1 MPLHGEVSLV
11 LGAIRFLTVLANF
24 RGQLVDDLCPYM
36 GGDTNWGLIK
46 MVVRYGRTAV
56 TWGNWWQGGRRSRM
70 INDGHKYIV
79 GGVGQGGQSRVYSGR
94 CRPGWSVQGFSYLG
108 LSIDF

>member
-70 INDGHKYIV
+70 INYGHKYIV
-79 GGVGQGGQSRVYSGR
+79 GGVGQGGQSRVLAI
-94 CRPGWSVQGFSYLG
+94 LG
-108 LSIDF
+108 SA

>member
-1 MPLHGEVSLV
+1 MPSSTVADCGVHLV
-11 LGAIRFLTVLANF
+11 DDLCPLILGVIRFLTVLANF
-24 RGQLVDDLCPYM
+24 RGQLVGDLCPYM

-79 GGVGQGGQSRVYSGR
+79 GRVGQGGQSRVLAI
-94 CRPGWSVQGFSYLG
+94 LG
-108 LSIDF
+108 SA